1 MPESSVT
8 SSVTAHYDASIPG
21 LGPEPSHVRPPPP
34 QVIDLAKDFK
44 VPGAEQ
50 EGFYYLRDVVDAD
63 VLVAAIAKL
72 KETGGKVCR
81 PKGRE
86 CTAQGSN

>member
-1 MPESSVT
+1 M
-8 SSVTAHYDASIPG
+8 
-21 LGPEPSHVRPPPP
+21 GPEFVAHAPPAT

-50 EGFYYLRDVVDAD
+50 EGFFYLRDVVDAD

-72 KETGGKVCR
+72 KESDGKVRR
-81 PKGRE
+81 PK
-86 CTAQGSN
+86 